1 MRCHSGRVVDPLAE
15 AVDSVAAES
24 GFSGVLR
31 VDRPGEEPLVRAFGL
46 ADRAHAVAMTP
57 DTRIAV
63 ASGGKTFTGLTV
75 LRLVEEGLLGLDT
88 TARSL
93 LGDDLPLIDDRVTV
107 EHLLCHRSGI
117 GDYFDEDLFGPTD
130 HVLTVPVHTLDSAAS
145 YLPILDGFPQAFAPG
160 TDFRYNNGAFCVL
173 AILAE
178 RAAREPFHD
187 LVLRLVIEPAG
198 LHRTAYLRSDEL
210 PADAARG
217 YVFADGLRTN
227 VLHLPV
233 VGGGD
238 GGIFTTVDDVHRL
251 WAALEAGEVIAPD
264 TLAEAWR
271 SRSELPDD
279 EGYGLGFWTWGR
291 AIEMKGGDVGAGLYS
306 LHVPGG
312 LTWTIMS
319 NVTGGLSPLAGR
331 VNDVLL
337 EGRTP

>member
-1 MRCHSGRVVDPLAE
+1 MADPLAE
-15 AVDSVAAES
+15 TVDSVAAQS

-31 VDRPGEEPLVRAFGL
+31 VDRPGEPTLTRAVGL
-46 ADRAHAVAMTP
+46 ADRAHGIAMAP

-75 LRLVEEGLLGLDT
+75 LGLVEHGALSLDT

-93 LGDDLPLIDDRVTV
+93 LGSDLPLIDDRVTV
-107 EHLLCHRSGI
+107 EQLLCHRSGV

-130 HVLTVPVHTLDSAAS
+130 YVLPVPVHRLDSAES
-145 YLPILDGFPQAFAPG
+145 YLPILDGFPQKSEPG
-160 TDFRYNNGAFCVL
+160 TEFRYNNGAFCVL

-178 RAAREPFHD
+178 RAGGEPFHD
-187 LVLRLVIEPAG
+187 VVRRLVIEPAG
-198 LHRTAYLRSDEL
+198 LRRTAYLRSDEL
-210 PADAARG
+210 PSDAAVG
-217 YVFADGLRTN
+217 YVAADGLRTN

-251 WAALEAGEVIAPD
+251 WSALEGGQVIGCD
-264 TLAEAWR
+264 LLTEAWR
-271 SRSELPDD
+271 TRSRLADD
-279 EGYGLGFWTWGR
+279 EGYGLGFWTWGS
-291 AIEMKGGDVGAGLYS
+291 AIELKGGDVGAALYS

-319 NVTGGLSPLAGR
+319 NVTGGLSPLAR
-331 VNDVLL
+331 RINDLL
-337 EGRTP
+337 LGDRTP

>member
-1 MRCHSGRVVDPLAE
+1 VDDLFAE
-15 AVDSVAAES
+15 TVGSVAAAS

-31 VDRPGEEPLVRAFGL
+31 VDRRAGESVFTRAFGL
-46 ADRAHAVAMTP
+46 ADRAHGTAMTP

-63 ASGGKTFTGLTV
+63 ASGGKTFTALTV
-75 LRLVEEGLLGLDT
+75 LRLVEDGVLTLDT
-88 TARSL
+88 PARDL
-93 LGDDLPLIDDRVTV
+93 LADDLPLIDDRVTV
-107 EHLLCHRSGI
+107 EQLLCHRSGI

-130 HVLTVPVHTLDSAAS
+130 HVLPVPVHQLDRAES
-145 YLPILDGFPQAFAPG
+145 YLPILDGFPQAFPPG

-178 RAAREPFHD
+178 RAGGRPFHD
-187 LVLRLVIEPAG
+187 LVRSLVIESAG

-210 PADAARG
+210 PADAAIG
-217 YVFADGLRTN
+217 YVTREGLRTN

-233 VGGGD
+233 IGGGD

-251 WAALEAGEVIAPD
+251 WAALEAGEVIGRD
-264 TLAEAWR
+264 LLADAWR
-271 SRSELPDD
+271 TRSSLPDD
-279 EGYGLGFWTWGR
+279 EGYGLGFWTWGS
-291 AIEMKGGDVGAGLYS
+291 ALELKGGDVGAALYG

-331 VNDVLL
+331 VNELL
-337 EGRTP
+337 LGDRTP